1 MERVQKLLSQYGVCS
16 RREAER
22 LILAGRVTVAGKPAE
37 LGQKA
42 EPEQVRVDGRPL
54 GASGER
60 VYIMLNK
67 PRGYVTTVKDEAGRR
82 NVADLV
88 ASCGTRV
95 YPVGRLDMASEGL
108 LLMTND
114 GEVTNKLTHPR
125 YGMTKVYHVRVEGED
140 PFAACSEMA
149 RGITYEG
156 VEYSPAKASVLE
168 REGSRALLEVTVAEG
183 KNREVRKMCE
193 ACGLSVRRLVRVEEG
208 KLSLGRLAS
217 GKWRYLT
224 AEEIEYLKSL

>member
-1 MERVQKLLSQYGVCS
+1 MERIQKLLSQYGVCS

-22 LILAGRVTVAGKPAE
+22 LILAGRVTVDGRKAE

-42 EPEQVRVDGRPL
+42 EPETVRVDGRPL
-54 GASGER
+54 APNGKR

-67 PRGYVTTVKDEAGRR
+67 PRGYVTTTKDEAGRK
-82 NVADLV
+82 NVMDLV
-88 ASCGTRV
+88 ADCGTRV

-108 LLMTND
+108 LLLTND

-125 YGMTKVYHVRVEGED
+125 YGMTKLYHVKVDGED
-140 PFAACSEMA
+140 PFGACAAMS
-149 RGITYEG
+149 RGITYED
-156 VEYSPAKASVLE
+156 VTYSPAKAFVLE
-168 REGSRALLEVTVAEG
+168 REGNRALIEVTVTEG

-193 ACGLSVRRLVRVEEG
+193 ACGLSVRRLIRMEEG
-208 KLSLGRLAS
+208 KLTLAGLPS

-224 AEEIEYLKSL
+224 PEEIEYLQNL

>member
-16 RREAER
+16 RREAEK

-42 EPEQVRVDGRPL
+42 EPGDVRVDGRPL
-54 GASGER
+54 RASGER

-67 PRGYVTTVKDEAGRR
+67 PRGYVTTVKDEAGRKS
-82 NVADLV
+82 VADLV
-88 ASCGTRV
+88 ASCGARV

-114 GEVTNKLTHPR
+114 GDVTNKLTHPR

-140 PFAACSEMA
+140 PFAACSEMG
-149 RGITYEG
+149 RGMTVEG
-156 VEYSPAKASVLE
+156 VTYSPAKASVLE
-168 REGSRALLEVTVAEG
+168 REGSRALLEVTVTEG
-183 KNREVRKMCE
+183 KNREVRRMCE

-208 KLSLGRLAS
+208 KLSLGKLAS

-224 AEEIEYLKSL
+224 PEEIEYLKSL